1 MLKNESTRYVN
12 ATGFFL
18 CVGSAALFLREMV
31 IRQTAVPAYL
41 AGVLFVVGWIVY
53 NSYMHRH
60 RGHRVYF
67 SKALL
72 IAGLVW
78 TRMPYFQWLLF
89 VFAALAILEYQAKK
103 PPEIGFSA
111 DRIVFSGLFRKTRS
125 WSEIQYIVLK
135 DGLLTIGFNNNRLF
149 QKELESG
156 DDEASEQ
163 EFNEWCAKQLGRGP
177 FS

>member
-18 CVGSAALFLREMV
+18 CVGSAALFLREIV
-31 IRQTAVPAYL
+31 IRQTLVLPYL
-41 AGVLFVVGWIVY
+41 IGVLFVVGQVVY
-53 NSYMHRH
+53 NSYMR
-60 RGHRVYF
+60 RRPGRQVYF

-72 IAGLVW
+72 ITGLIW
-78 TRMPYFQWLLF
+78 TQMPYFQWLIF
-89 VFAALAILEYQAKK
+89 VFSALALLEHQARK

-125 WSEIQYIVLK
+125 WSDLQHIVLK
-135 DGLLTIGFNNNRLF
+135 DGLLTIGFKDNRLF

-156 DDEASEQ
+156 DDEATEQ
-163 EFNEWCAKQLGRGP
+163 EFNEWCGKQLGQQA
-177 FS
+177 